1 MDLVWFCYVFNMGF
15 VWFGYG
21 FGVVLVCFWYV
32 VGMVLV
38 WLSNGFVDVSL
49 DELLWVLWV
58 LGRFGD
64 GGGNWI

>member
-1 MDLVWFCYVFNMGF
+1 MVSVWFWYVF
-15 VWFGYG
+15 WH
-21 FGVVLVCFWYV
+21 V

-64 GGGNWI
+64 GGWNWI